1 MDGGRFRTFG
11 KASSHRMRCRIAIAS
26 FCLVAL
32 SIIGFACA
40 GFGVFQRAFVIQ
52 VDSAIASTLGLGSTQ
67 SIAGAQVA
75 STDEESSDEGSDTAD
90 QAGDA
95 ALSASSSLFSQLKLP
110 DSQTISDKIDSAKE
124 DADEGNADK
133 GQNDASGEASNGGGS
148 GFDADDGSSGDG
160 ASESPNGGGNDT
172 APGDPG
178 VPEAQE
184 QAYLQALR
192 TNYDTLGGYYQR
204 AVAGWQDFLQV
215 APTSTEDVRNQ
226 RWNTANAL
234 AYDAAV
240 THGNFT
246 SLQVP
251 ENSKHYASYQTLL
264 QLNHDIDSAAA
275 LLNQAWA
282 RCCFNFEN
290 PDDWMT
296 PYYANS
302 VNGQITFIADFEA
315 RYPGARP

>member
-1 MDGGRFRTFG
+1 MDGGRFRTFD
-11 KASSHRMRCRIAIAS
+11 KASSHRLRCCIAIAS

-67 SIAGAQVA
+67 SIAGAHAA
-75 STDEESSDEGSDTAD
+75 STDEGSSDEGSDAAD

-95 ALSASSSLFSQLKLP
+95 APNAYSSLFSQLKLP

-133 GQNDASGEASNGGGS
+133 GQNDTSGEASNGGGS
-148 GFDADDGSSGDG
+148 GSDADDGSSDDG
-160 ASESPNGGGNDT
+160 ASESPDGGGGDT
-172 APGDPG
+172 APADPG

-204 AVAGWQDFLQV
+204 VVTGWQELFQV
-215 APTSTEDVRNQ
+215 APSATEAQGKQYYSSSAGLFYETS
-226 RWNTANAL
+226 
-234 AYDAAV
+234 V
-240 THGNFT
+240 TYSAF
-246 SLQVP
+246 SDLQVP
-251 ENSKHYASYQTLL
+251 DNSRYYSSYQELL

-275 LLNQAWA
+275 LLRQSWGRWGNDD
-282 RCCFNFEN
+282 C
-290 PDDWMT
+290 PDDWKT
-296 PYYANS
+296 PFNLNS
-302 VNGQITFIADFEA
+302 VNGKITFIADFEA

>member
-11 KASSHRMRCRIAIAS
+11 KASSHRLRCRIAIAS
-26 FCLVAL
+26 FCLVVL

-52 VDSAIASTLGLGSTQ
+52 VDSAIAGTLGLGSTQ
-67 SIAGAQVA
+67 SIAGAQAA
-75 STDEESSDEGSDTAD
+75 STDESSSDEDSDAAD

-95 ALSASSSLFSQLKLP
+95 ALSASSSFFSQLKLP

-124 DADEGNADK
+124 DSEKANADK
-133 GQNDASGEASNGGGS
+133 GQNNTSGDASNGGGS
-148 GFDADDGSSGDG
+148 GSDADDGSSGDG
-160 ASESPNGGGNDT
+160 ASESPDGGGNDT
-172 APGDPG
+172 APADPG

-192 TNYDTLGGYYQR
+192 SNYDTLGGYYQR

-251 ENSKHYASYQTLL
+251 ENSKYYASYRTLL

-302 VNGQITFIADFEA
+302 VNGKITFIADFEA